1 MLGSPCARSGA
12 LRSEHAFGGSPR
24 ARNEVSTRGLTL
36 KTTRGG
42 IKRRPP
48 TGTWAATGS
57 MTGARQL
64 HTAVQLGTSG
74 NPTTSGKVLVG
85 GGKNGSTSLNTAQLY
100 SPTAGTWV
108 AATNLNAARHQHTAT
123 LLTSGKVLVT
133 GGLNGTTTLATAATY
148 DPSTDGGTWAATTG
162 PLPSAVKSHAA
173 TLLSTTNQQLNG
185 KVLLTGGN
193 NGSATVASV
202 YLYDPAQIAFSTLAN
217 LPGPR
222 EGQTATVLSNG
233 KLLLAGGK
241 NGSTTLNT
249 AVLFDPGTGP
259 GSWSTDGNMT
269 TARQGHTAS
278 LLSNGQVLVAGGSN
292 GSSSLSSAEL

>member
-1 MLGSPCARSGA
+1 MATARQGHTATVLSTGKVLVAGGTNGS
-12 LRSEHAFGGSPR
+12 
-24 ARNEVSTRGLTL
+24 
-36 KTTRGG
+36 TTYATAELYDRT
-42 IKRRPP
+42 

-64 HTAVQLGTSG
+64 HTAVQLNISS
-74 NPTTSGKVLVG
+74 NPTTSGKVLVA

-100 SPTAGTWV
+100 SPSAGTWV

-123 LLTSGKVLVT
+123 LLPSGKVLVT

-162 PLPSAVKSHAA
+162 PLPSAVKSHTV
-173 TLLSTTNQQLNG
+173 TLLTTTNQQLNN
-185 KVLLTGGN
+185 KVLLCGGN
-193 NGSATVASV
+193 NGTSTLSAV
-202 YLYDPAQIAFSTLAN
+202 YLYDPVQNAFSTLAN
-217 LPGPR
+217 LPSAR

-249 AVLFDPGTGP
+249 ACSIRAPAPAAGP
-259 GSWSTDGNMT
+259 P
-269 TARQGHTAS
+269 TAI
-278 LLSNGQVLVAGGSN
+278 
-292 GSSSLSSAEL
+292 